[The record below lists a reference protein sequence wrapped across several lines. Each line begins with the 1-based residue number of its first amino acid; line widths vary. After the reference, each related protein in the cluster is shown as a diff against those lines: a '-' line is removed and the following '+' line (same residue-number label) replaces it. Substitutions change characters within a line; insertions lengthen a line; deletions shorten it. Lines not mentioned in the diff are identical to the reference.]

1 MEKRKWTKI
10 HKRIFKGKW
19 IELVTDTKIE
29 TYISNSQGGREV
41 FLNYTAQFGIIKI
54 ELGKTN
60 ILLKANDL
68 KEIIGAMK

>member
-1 MEKRKWTKI
+1 M
-10 HKRIFKGKW
+10 
-19 IELVTDTKIE
+19 VTDTKIE